1 MMPAIWKNAVLLC
14 AFLLAACTIQLA
26 PDYDQALVEGLDE
39 ANTSALTL
47 FAALETGSPQSEF
60 GEYEERYA
68 ELIGTFD
75 ALRQRALTR
84 QIPPLAARLS
94 RLSIV
99 NSLCN
104 SESDPTGCVNTSPAS
119 LEEVLRLLRR
129 MRDTHNG
136 ANGLAPDIVQVF
148 RDSYNV
154 AIAQAL
160 TVENALKR

>member
-1 MMPAIWKNAVLLC
+1 MMPAIWKKAALLC
-14 AFLLAACTIQLA
+14 AFVLAACTIQLA
-26 PDYDQALVEGLDE
+26 PSYDQALVEGLDE
-39 ANTSALTL
+39 ANTAALTL

-60 GEYEERYA
+60 GEYEARYA
-68 ELIGTFD
+68 ELIGKFD

-84 QIPPLAARLS
+84 QIPPLAERLT

-99 NSLCN
+99 RDLCS
-104 SESDPTGCVNTSPAS
+104 SESDPSACVNTSPAS
-119 LEEVLRLLRR
+119 LEQVLTLIRR
-129 MRDTHNG
+129 MRDTHKRPG
-136 ANGLAPDIVQVF
+136 GLAPDIVQTF